1 MHTVFF
7 PGSHCPGR
15 RALIWWPEAPSV
27 CSGGGKTAE
36 APRGSPPRPCCTP
49 HVHSLRAGF
58 LSLVP
63 PTLPFC
69 CLRAQH
75 FPRIAGFV
83 LASGGRPCP
92 EQVGASPQGTLG
104 NAHRDLKAR
113 VPLDPAI
120 PIPIVY
126 STLETCSDIRE
137 QDSPLSPAGEKLT
150 RNNLNAVTGPRT
162 RPRAPRASAERLE
175 GQGLRGVSVTQQ
187 HPQAAAPGEG
197 EATLAVTAALGGD
210 TYSPF

>member
-1 MHTVFF
+1 MLHTPRPLSQSWFSKARSSHSAF
-7 PGSHCPGR
+7 LLPPGSALPQDSGLCPGF
-15 RALIWWPEAPSV
+15 WWKAM
-27 CSGGGKTAE
+27 
-36 APRGSPPRPCCTP
+36 PR
-49 HVHSLRAGF
+49 
-58 LSLVP
+58 
-63 PTLPFC
+63 
-69 CLRAQH
+69 
-75 FPRIAGFV
+75 
-83 LASGGRPCP
+83 ASGCF
-92 EQVGASPQGTLG
+92 SPGTLG
-104 NAHRDLKAR
+104 NTHRDLKAR